1 MTHDLQ
7 KEIIRLKQEKNIA
20 ILAHS
25 YQSVDI
31 LEVADYT
38 GDSFKLS
45 TLAQTMPQKTV
56 ILCGVRFM
64 ADTVKILSPEKRV
77 VLPVAEATCEMAQ
90 QITPE
95 QVLAFKAAH
104 PGYKVVAY
112 INTTTALKTVAD
124 VCVTSSSALKIV
136 GELEENNILF
146 VPDKNLGSYIKNQ
159 LPEKHI
165 ELWDGCCPIHNAV
178 TVEDCKAAK
187 KAHPE
192 AKVLMHPELPA
203 SVLKYADMVG
213 STADIIR
220 YALEHDDD
228 CVIGTER
235 SVRDY
240 LTTLRPE
247 RRYYL
252 LSKQMLCPDMRMTTL
267 MDVYRAVRG
276 EGGEEIRLEETL
288 RLKAKH
294 AIDEMIR
301 LGK

>member
-1 MTHDLQ
+1 MTQDLQ
-7 KEIIRLKQEKNIA
+7 KEIIRLKQERNIA

-31 LEVADYT
+31 LEIADYT

-45 TLAQTMPQKTV
+45 TLAQEMPQQTV

-77 VLPVAEATCEMAQ
+77 ILPVAEATCAMAQ

-95 QVLAFKAAH
+95 QVLAFKETH
-104 PGYKVVAY
+104 PTYKVVAY
-112 INTTTALKTVAD
+112 INTTTALKAVAD

-136 GELEENNILF
+136 GEMEETDILF
-146 VPDKNLGSYIKNQ
+146 VPDKNLGSYIKQQ
-159 LPEKHI
+159 LPEKNI
-165 ELWDGCCPIHNAV
+165 VLWDGCCPIHDAV
-178 TVEDCKAAK
+178 TVAECEAIR

-192 AKVLMHPELPA
+192 AKFLMHPELPA
-203 SVLKYADMVG
+203 ELMQYADVIG

-220 YALEHDDD
+220 YALEHDED

-240 LTTLRPE
+240 LVTLRPE
-247 RRYYL
+247 RNYHL
-252 LSKQMLCPDMRMTTL
+252 LSKRLLCPDMRMTTL
-267 MDVYRAVRG
+267 MDVYQAVLG
-276 EGGEEIRLEETL
+276 EGGEEICLDEEL
-288 RLKAKH
+288 RVKAKH
-294 AIDEMIR
+294 SIDEMIR
-301 LGK
+301 LGQ